1 MIPTK
6 SPDKFKKLRPILGE
20 ITITG
25 NDILMKSDRILL
37 QTKLQTEAISLA
49 HKGSHP
55 GVSQLERQLRY
66 HFMQQKV
73 IHYVESF
80 IDCKA
85 FIDKKTSELLC
96 FHKVPPKN

>member
-1 MIPTK
+1 
-6 SPDKFKKLRPILGE
+6 
-20 ITITG
+20 
-25 NDILMKSDRILL
+25 MKSDRILL
-37 QTKLQTEAISLA
+37 QTKLQTEATSLA

-66 HFMQQKV
+66 HFFFHYTQQKV
-73 IHYVESF
+73 IHYVESC

-96 FHKVPPKN
+96 FHKVPSKN